1 MTGCG
6 GVIVGDAEG
15 DEGMGEGGAGVRM
28 VESRE
33 ALSCA
38 IELKWNLSIHPSV
51 SSFKSP
57 GYQAQAQSISQ
68 RCMVQGNQGAKI
80 LKRKDDL
87 RENN

>member
-1 MTGCG
+1 MPLSMMGCG

-38 IELKWNLSIHPSV
+38 IELKWNLLIHPSV

-57 GYQAQAQSISQ
+57 GYQAQAQAYPNDAWYRATKEQKS
-68 RCMVQGNQGAKI
+68 
-80 LKRKDDL
+80 
-87 RENN
+87 